1 MLGLR
6 LSANRKQRRFMVGK
20 SSVISFR
27 ISDAEKERIE
37 AKASAKNLKINTY
50 ARELVT
56 GFDPDVVAARSR
68 AAITDQEQAL
78 KSLANSVRVLK
89 TDVQQVGKRLRS
101 DVAIVVAVLAVGG
114 LAFLLAGVA
123 VGYAVALMIG

>member
-1 MLGLR
+1 M
-6 LSANRKQRRFMVGK
+6 AGK
-20 SSVISFR
+20 NSVISFR

-37 AKASAKNLKINTY
+37 AKANAKNLKINTY

-78 KSLANSVRVLK
+78 ESLANSVKTLK

-101 DVAIVVAVLAVGG
+101 DISLVVAIVAVASLALLAVG
-114 LAFLLAGVA
+114 AG
-123 VGYAVALMIG
+123 VGYAVAVMIG

>member
-1 MLGLR
+1 M
-6 LSANRKQRRFMVGK
+6 AGK
-20 SSVISFR
+20 TSVISFR

-68 AAITDQEQAL
+68 AAITEQEQAL
-78 KSLANSVRVLK
+78 ESLANSVKTLK

-101 DVAIVVAVLAVGG
+101 DISLVVAIVAVASLALLAVG
-114 LAFLLAGVA
+114 AG
-123 VGYAVALMIG
+123 VGYAVAVMIG

>member
-1 MLGLR
+1 M
-6 LSANRKQRRFMVGK
+6 AGK

-37 AKASAKNLKINTY
+37 AKANAKNLKINTY

-68 AAITDQEQAL
+68 AAITEQEQAL
-78 KSLANSVRVLK
+78 ESLANSVKTLK

-101 DVAIVVAVLAVGG
+101 DLSVVVAILAVAG
-114 LAFLLAGVA
+114 LALLVVGACI
-123 VGYAVALMIG
+123 GYAVALLVG

>member
-1 MLGLR
+1 M
-6 LSANRKQRRFMVGK
+6 AGK

-68 AAITDQEQAL
+68 AAISDQEEAL
-78 KSLANSVRVLK
+78 ESLSKSVKTLK

-101 DVAIVVAVLAVGG
+101 DISLVVAIVAVASFALLAVG
-114 LAFLLAGVA
+114 AGV
-123 VGYAVALMIG
+123 GYGVALVVG

>member
-1 MLGLR
+1 M
-6 LSANRKQRRFMVGK
+6 AGK

-37 AKASAKNLKINTY
+37 AKASAKKLKINTY

-68 AAITDQEQAL
+68 AAISDQEEAL
-78 KSLANSVRVLK
+78 ESLSKSVKTLK

-101 DVAIVVAVLAVGG
+101 DISLVVAIVAVASFALLAVG
-114 LAFLLAGVA
+114 AGV
-123 VGYAVALMIG
+123 GYGVALVVG

>member
-1 MLGLR
+1 M
-6 LSANRKQRRFMVGK
+6 AGK
-20 SSVISFR
+20 NSVISFR

-37 AKASAKNLKINTY
+37 AKANAKNLKINTY

-68 AAITDQEQAL
+68 AAITEQEQAL
-78 KSLANSVRVLK
+78 ESLANSVKTLK

-101 DVAIVVAVLAVGG
+101 DISLVVAIVAVASLALLAVG
-114 LAFLLAGVA
+114 AG
-123 VGYAVALMIG
+123 VGYAVSVMIG

>member
-1 MLGLR
+1 M
-6 LSANRKQRRFMVGK
+6 AGK
-20 SSVISFR
+20 NSVISFR

-37 AKASAKNLKINTY
+37 AKANAKNLKINTY

-68 AAITDQEQAL
+68 AAITEQEQAL
-78 KSLANSVRVLK
+78 ESLANSVKTLK

-101 DVAIVVAVLAVGG
+101 DISLVVAIVAVASLALLAVG
-114 LAFLLAGVA
+114 AG
-123 VGYAVALMIG
+123 VGYAVALVIG

>member
-1 MLGLR
+1 M
-6 LSANRKQRRFMVGK
+6 AGK

-68 AAITDQEQAL
+68 AAITEQEQAL
-78 KSLANSVRVLK
+78 ESLANSVKTLK

-101 DVAIVVAVLAVGG
+101 DISLVVAIVAVASLALLAVG
-114 LAFLLAGVA
+114 AG
-123 VGYAVALMIG
+123 VGYAVAVMIG

>member
-1 MLGLR
+1 M
-6 LSANRKQRRFMVGK
+6 AGK
-20 SSVISFR
+20 NSVISFR

-37 AKASAKNLKINTY
+37 AKANAKNLKINTY

-68 AAITDQEQAL
+68 AAITEQEQAL
-78 KSLANSVRVLK
+78 ESLANSVKTLK

-101 DVAIVVAVLAVGG
+101 DISLVVAIVAVASLALLAVG
-114 LAFLLAGVA
+114 AG
-123 VGYAVALMIG
+123 VGYAVAVMIG